1 MNNSTQRLYEPGD
14 WVRYRFC
21 GGVSYARLNS
31 YKWYV
36 PRPWTTL
43 DGVTKHPDPKIVYNA
58 TKLYGIRS
66 GYPSVSSNYIQVGWQ
81 PQNEHFEKYPERRDE
96 DWPEG
101 MQPKYEK
108 RTHTFL
114 PVWQE
119 DIIGKANF
127 DNLTTPHPNYS
138 DWQIPNLIA
147 WFDKEKLENM
157 SNPALADDPNADKH
171 EWFINRFEERKHEVL
186 TRKLEQ

>member
-1 MNNSTQRLYEPGD
+1 MNRLYEPGD
-14 WVRYRFC
+14 WVQYKFC
-21 GGVSYARLNS
+21 GGISYARLNS

-36 PRPWTTL
+36 PRPWTDRNGAT
-43 DGVTKHPDPKIVYNA
+43 HYPDPKVVYNA

-66 GYPSVSSNYIQVGWQ
+66 GYPSVSSAYVQTGWKPQVD
-81 PQNEHFEKYPERRDE
+81 HYVKYPEHRRD

-101 MQPKYEK
+101 MQPTHER

-119 DIIGKANF
+119 DIIGKADF
-127 DNLTTPHPNYS
+127 DNLTLPDPYQS
-138 DWQIPNLIA
+138 DWHIPNLIA

-157 SNPALADDPNADKH
+157 CNPALTDDPNAEKH

>member
-1 MNNSTQRLYEPGD
+1 MNRLYEPGD
-14 WVRYRFC
+14 WVQYRFC
-21 GGVSYARLNS
+21 GGISYARLNS

-36 PRPWTTL
+36 PRSWTTI
-43 DGVTKHPDPKIVYNA
+43 DGVTKYPDPKIVYNA
-58 TKLYGIRS
+58 TKLYGIRT
-66 GYPSVSSNYIQVGWQ
+66 GYPSVSSAYVQAGWR
-81 PQNEHFEKYPERRDE
+81 PQDEYYQTYPEHRHK

-101 MQPKYEK
+101 MQAKYER

-119 DIIGKANF
+119 DIIGKVDF
-127 DNLTTPHPNYS
+127 DNLTLPHNDNP
-138 DWQIPNLIA
+138 DWHIPNLIA
-147 WFDKEKLENM
+147 WFDREKLENM
-157 SNPALADDPNADKH
+157 CNPALTDDPNAEKH